1 MAFPCSAAYTQPP
14 YLYRTLTGTVAQMH
28 QEALMTQKDLQAG
41 EPVIQAGV
49 NFTCLRGFLPKNTN
63 LEASLEANAGN
74 DLDLTSGGSLSSS
87 LRVRLVIWEVTL
99 C

>member
-1 MAFPCSAAYTQPP
+1 MAFPSSAGYTQPP
-14 YLYRTLTGTVAQMH
+14 YLYRTLTGSTNAPRSADDT
-28 QEALMTQKDLQAG
+28 ERFAG

-74 DLDLTSGGSLSSS
+74 DLDLTSDGSLSSS

-99 C
+99 F